1 MKDILFWGTFMRHF
15 QHHRTNAQ
23 IALKA
28 RLGKVSVNDLTT
40 GQAVMFSQLTLHE
53 LEELALIGRHEL
65 A

>member
-1 MKDILFWGTFMRHF
+1 MRHF

-28 RLGKVSVNDLTT
+28 RLGKFSVNDLTT